1 MRNGRKLVLCAV
13 VVLAVAVSGCGPK
26 RQWGTCAIAGGLVG
40 ATLGA
45 VGGGVGVDQIEPT
58 PNDWERAAGA
68 GAGFVA
74 GGLVG
79 TLLGHYLCDP
89 PAEAPAPMAAEIPP
103 PPPGTELVEIRGTHF
118 AFDSAQIT
126 DAGRAI
132 LDEAVSVMNR
142 HPSINVRCEG
152 HTDSIGSEQYNMGL
166 GQRRADSVTAY
177 LVDQGIDGGRI
188 TTRSF
193 GESLPAATNDT
204 DDGRAQNRRV
214 EIIVD

>member
-1 MRNGRKLVLCAV
+1 
-13 VVLAVAVSGCGPK
+13 
-26 RQWGTCAIAGGLVG
+26 
-40 ATLGA
+40 
-45 VGGGVGVDQIEPT
+45 
-58 PNDWERAAGA
+58 
-68 GAGFVA
+68 
-74 GGLVG
+74 
-79 TLLGHYLCDP
+79 
-89 PAEAPAPMAAEIPP
+89 MAAEIPP